1 MTTAQPTTGRPNRDR
16 AMLVMYQNGAT
27 VREVAAEFGLSRQRV
42 YAVLAALECEFRRVG
57 PRSWVNR

>member
-1 MTTAQPTTGRPNRDR
+1 
-16 AMLVMYQNGAT
+16 MLVMYQNGAT

-57 PRSWVNR
+57 PRSWVKP